1 MRLMIFIKS
10 TILILSLCFL
20 FGCGENYEP
29 ISSSLVIPKQK
40 NVLGDTLIKDS
51 VRGRVFSRLYK
62 HATAGLQFQ
71 YDIPKEYQH
80 KKIWVVVGGNIRS
93 NYAMSNSNF
102 AVSVYDNNSTQLA
115 WNVLPLQI
123 AYLGIN
129 KWVFAKDSLLV
140 PANYYNYIPSHISVH
155 TYLAESAHEN
165 FDIDSM
171 FVIIKVADY

>member
-1 MRLMIFIKS
+1 MRLMIFIKIS
-10 TILILSLCFL
+10 SVIFSLSFL
-20 FGCGENYEP
+20 VSCNENYEP
-29 ISSSLVIPKQK
+29 ISSSLVIPKQEH
-40 NVLGDTLIKDS
+40 VLGDTLIKDS
-51 VRGRVFSRLYK
+51 VSGRVFSRLYK

-80 KKIWVVVGGNIRS
+80 KKIRVVVGGNMRS
-93 NYAMSNSNF
+93 NYAMSNSGI
-102 AVSVYDNNSTQLA
+102 AISVYDNKSNQLA
-115 WNVLPLQI
+115 WNVLPLKT

-129 KWVFAKDSLLV
+129 QWVLTKDSLLV
-140 PANYYNYIPSHISVH
+140 PAYYYNNIPSHISVN